1 MLTKLLHV
9 LATVADR
16 LRCCGCWEVGC
27 LHHLIVRHSNLP
39 CHQRNRVSAKEKIC
53 ESLHYWLSFIDNACS
68 TAEGRSHVVIVGS
81 HADQVTS
88 SVEEKRESSSLL
100 QEIATRRVKHQQY
113 TGYLSMD
120 CRYADTDASHC
131 LISSPPARKPS
142 LPVSPSS
149 TTILT
154 SSTRSCVPS

>member
-1 MLTKLLHV
+1 MILRFPVLDHVMLTKLLHV

-39 CHQRNRVSAKEKIC
+39 CHQRNRVSAKEKIL
-53 ESLHYWLSFIDNACS
+53 SHSTRLSFIVMPA

-88 SVEEKRESSSLL
+88 SSGGKEKSSLL
-100 QEIATRRVKHQQY
+100 QEIATRRVKRQQY

-120 CRYADTDASHC
+120 CRYADTDIHM
-131 LISSPPARKPS
+131 L
-142 LPVSPSS
+142 
-149 TTILT
+149 
-154 SSTRSCVPS
+154 